1 MNVRAVAAQ
10 IVFQVVDQGQSL
22 ATALPKAMPKIAP
35 KDQPLVQEICY
46 GILRDLPRLEGIVSQ
61 LMDKPMTGKQRVFHH
76 LILVGLYQLSAM
88 RIPPHAAVG
97 ETVNATKALKK
108 PQLRGL
114 INAVLRNYQRQQADL
129 DQKALGSDAA
139 KFGHPSWL
147 LKRLQT
153 AYPDDWQSIIEANH
167 QKAPM
172 WLRVN
177 AKHHSAAQYQSLL
190 AEIGIEAD
198 LSPLGA
204 NALCL
209 HKPCDVKKLPG
220 FEQGWVSVQDLA
232 AQLAVD
238 YLNPQPNE
246 RILDCCAAPGG
257 KTCHI
262 LEREPSTHVVAM
274 DIDELR
280 LSRVQENLTRLN
292 LSAELICGDA
302 RTPETWWQGDQ
313 FDRILLDAP
322 CSALGVIRRH
332 PDIKWLRRDS
342 DIEQL
347 TTLQAEILDA
357 MWAQL
362 RTGGTLIYA
371 TCSITP
377 EENAHQIRAFLDRT
391 PNASLQQ
398 DKESFGHQIL
408 PGQSQMDGFFY
419 AVLHKA

>member
-246 RILDCCAAPGG
+246 RSLDCCAAPGG

-262 LEREPSTHVVAM
+262 LEREPSAYVVAM

-292 LSAELICGDA
+292 LSELICGDA
-302 RTPETWWQGDQ
+302 RT
-313 FDRILLDAP
+313 
-322 CSALGVIRRH
+322 
-332 PDIKWLRRDS
+332 
-342 DIEQL
+342 
-347 TTLQAEILDA
+347 
-357 MWAQL
+357 
-362 RTGGTLIYA
+362 
-371 TCSITP
+371 
-377 EENAHQIRAFLDRT
+377 
-391 PNASLQQ
+391 
-398 DKESFGHQIL
+398 
-408 PGQSQMDGFFY
+408 
-419 AVLHKA
+419 